1 MLAVPDPNNNGG
13 AMFKHILLPTD
24 GSKLSD
30 RAIQR
35 GIELA
40 ESLGARVTSVHVIPE
55 FRIMADESFVLPNT
69 VELKRRYEKESQARA
84 EKLLDKIGER
94 ARAAGVKYEGVAVT
108 GDVPYEQIIEAA
120 RKRKCDLILMA
131 SHGRRG
137 LSGLLLGS
145 ETSKVL
151 THSKIPVL
159 VVR

>member
-1 MLAVPDPNNNGG
+1 
-13 AMFKHILLPTD
+13 MFKHILLPTD

-30 RAIQR
+30 RAVDR
-35 GIELA
+35 GLELA
-40 ESLGARVTSVHVIPE
+40 KCLGAHVTAMHVIPE
-55 FRIMADESFVLPNT
+55 FRLMADESFVLPT
-69 VELKRRYEKESQARA
+69 SADLKKRYEKEAKARA
-84 EKLLDKIGER
+84 EKLLQKISGR
-94 ARAAGVKYEGVAVT
+94 AGTLAVNCDGVVVL
-108 GDVPYEQIIEAA
+108 GDVPFEHIIETAK
-120 RKRKCDLILMA
+120 KRKCDLIMMA

>member
-1 MLAVPDPNNNGG
+1 
-13 AMFKHILLPTD
+13 MFKHLLLPTD

-30 RAIQR
+30 RAVQR
-35 GIELA
+35 GLEFA
-40 ESLGARVTSVHVIPE
+40 KEVGAKVTAMHVIPE
-55 FRIMADESFVLPNT
+55 FRMMADESFVLPT
-69 VELKRRYEKESQARA
+69 TADLKKRYDKEAKARA
-84 EKLLDKIGER
+84 DRMLAKIGER
-94 ARAAGVKYEGVAVT
+94 AQAAGVKYECVSVM
-108 GDVPYEQIIEAA
+108 GDLAYEAIIDTAK
-120 RKRKCDLILMA
+120 KRKCDLILMA

>member
-1 MLAVPDPNNNGG
+1 
-13 AMFKHILLPTD
+13 MFKHILLPTD

-40 ESLGARVTSVHVIPE
+40 GAVGARVTAMHAIPE
-55 FRIMADESFVLPNT
+55 FRMMADESFVLPT
-69 VELKRRYEKESQARA
+69 SADLKKRYEKEAKSRA
-84 EKLLDKIGER
+84 DKLLAKVTER
-94 ARAAGVKYEGVAVT
+94 ARAAGVKADAVCVV
-108 GDVPYEQIIEAA
+108 GDVPYEAIIDSCKKA
-120 RKRKCDLILMA
+120 KCDMIVMA

-137 LSGLLLGS
+137 ISGLLLGS

-151 THSKIPVL
+151 THSKVPVL

>member
-1 MLAVPDPNNNGG
+1 MLGVPDRNNNGG

-30 RAIQR
+30 RAVQR

-69 VELKRRYEKESQARA
+69 VELKRRYEKESKVRA
-84 EKLLDKIGER
+84 EKLLDRLGER
-94 ARAAGVKYEGVAVT
+94 ARAADVKYEGVAVT
-108 GDVPYEQIIEAA
+108 GDVPYEQIIETAK
-120 RKRKCDLILMA
+120 KRKCDLIVMA

>member
-1 MLAVPDPNNNGG
+1 
-13 AMFKHILLPTD
+13 MFKHILLPTD

-40 ESLGARVTSVHVIPE
+40 ESLGARVTSLHVIPE

-69 VELKRRYEKESQARA
+69 VDIKRRYEKESKARA
-84 EKLLDKIGER
+84 QKLLDRIGER
-94 ARAAGVKYEGVAVT
+94 ASAAGVKYEGIAVT

-120 RKRKCDLILMA
+120 KKRKCDLILMA

>member
-1 MLAVPDPNNNGG
+1 
-13 AMFKHILLPTD
+13 MFQHILLPTD

-30 RAIQR
+30 RAVQR

-40 ESLGARVTSVHVIPE
+40 AELGSHVTAVHIIPE
-55 FRIMADESFVLPNT
+55 FRLMADESFALPT
-69 VELKRRYEKESQARA
+69 SADLKRRYDKEAKGRA
-84 EKLLDKIGER
+84 EKLLTKIGER
-94 ARAAGVKYEGVAVT
+94 AKAAGVKYDCLSIM
-108 GDVPYEQIIEAA
+108 GDVPYEHIIETA
-120 RKRKCDLILMA
+120 KKKKCDLIMMA

-145 ETSKVL
+145 ETAKVL

>member
-1 MLAVPDPNNNGG
+1 
-13 AMFKHILLPTD
+13 MFKHILLPTD

-30 RAIQR
+30 RAVQR

-69 VELKRRYEKESQARA
+69 VELKRRYEKESKVRA
-84 EKLLDKIGER
+84 EKLLDRIGER
-94 ARAAGVKYEGVAVT
+94 AQAAGVKYEGVAVT
-108 GDVPYEQIIEAA
+108 GDVPYEQIIETAK
-120 RKRKCDLILMA
+120 KRKCDLILMA

>member
-1 MLAVPDPNNNGG
+1 
-13 AMFKHILLPTD
+13 MFKHILLPTD

-30 RAIQR
+30 RAVQR
-35 GIELA
+35 GLELA
-40 ESLGARVTSVHVIPE
+40 DAVGARVTAVHVIPE
-55 FRIMADESFVLPNT
+55 FRFMADEGFILPNS
-69 VELKRRYEKESQARA
+69 VELQRRYEKESKLRA
-84 EKLLDKIGER
+84 EKMLNKIGER
-94 ARAAGVKYEGVAVT
+94 AAAAGVKFDGVAVS
-108 GDVPYEQIIEAA
+108 GDVAYEQIIETAK
-120 RKRKCDLILMA
+120 KRKCDLIMMA